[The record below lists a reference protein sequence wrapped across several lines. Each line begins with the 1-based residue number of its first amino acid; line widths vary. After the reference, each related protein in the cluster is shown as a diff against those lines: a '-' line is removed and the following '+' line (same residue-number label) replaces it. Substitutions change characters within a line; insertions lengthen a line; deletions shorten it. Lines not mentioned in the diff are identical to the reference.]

1 MSTLIQVHLKRRDK
15 SNKCNQ
21 SDFASLHAGNSK
33 RHLKMHSGEKLNQCN
48 QCDYVYSDPSTF
60 KKKRQVK
67 QMQPKWLCI
76 FSGRWSE
83 ETFENTQWRKNQEVQ
98 PVWICLFWSNQL
110 EETFEDTQW
119 RKVKQMQPKWLC
131 IFSGSQF
138 EGLSEETQ
146 LQFGDNLNIFV
157 NIWMYTISVCVW
169 HKLYQFIEI
178 SPRSKFIWH
187 CTHPG
192 TI

>member
-1 MSTLIQVHLKRRDK
+1 MHRPMQVLWRHIWKHTVEK
-15 SNKCNQ
+15 SQTNAT
-21 SDFASLHAGNSK
+21 SVI
-33 RHLKMHSGEKLNQCN
+33 MHPLRQAIWGHIWERTAEKSQTNATSVTMHPL
-48 QCDYVYSDPSTF
+48 
-60 KKKRQVK
+60 RQVVWGDIWEHTVEK
-67 QMQPKWLCI
+67 KTILL
-76 FSGRWSE
+76 
-83 ETFENTQWRKNQEVQ
+83 KVQ
-98 PVWICLFWSNQL
+98 PVWICLFWSKQL

-119 RKVKQMQPKWLC
+119 RKVKQMQPMWLC

-138 EGLSEETQ
+138 EGPSEETQ